1 MPFTLVRSDLR
12 YCALAVLAATA
23 LTGGCAFCPTPSTQ
37 DTEAASSNAVPVVRQ
52 GRYTLVEVLPTEAQ
66 QDLMQQI
73 VDITLPTAANTTV
86 GDALQI
92 ILAHSGYRLCADS
105 PDTDALSALPLP
117 GVHAALGPLTLR
129 ETLQILAG
137 RSLQLAVDEHAREVC
152 FQRRP

>member
-1 MPFTLVRSDLR
+1 MPPTLARSDLR
-12 YCALAVLAATA
+12 YRALAVLATTA

-37 DTEAASSNAVPVVRQ
+37 DTETASSNAVPVVRQ
-52 GRYTLVEVLPTEAQ
+52 GRYTLIEARPTEAQ

-86 GDALQI
+86 GDAMQFV
-92 ILAHSGYRLCADS
+92 LAHSGYRLCADS

-129 ETLQILAG
+129 EALQVLAG
-137 RSLQLAVDEHAREVC
+137 RGWQLAVDEQAREVC